1 MLDGPIFIAT
11 PDSVTMKRGR
21 GKLNKAN
28 TPLVQASLRRNKRT
42 CVTQDGHRP
51 KSLCETTPRPRKKS
65 KSSVQIV
72 LLDDVAQHGDE
83 SVAGEKET
91 VGDDVA
97 DFSIGADADQA
108 IMRRLF
114 Q

>member
-1 MLDGPIFIAT
+1 
-11 PDSVTMKRGR
+11 
-21 GKLNKAN
+21 
-28 TPLVQASLRRNKRT
+28 
-42 CVTQDGHRP
+42 
-51 KSLCETTPRPRKKS
+51 
-65 KSSVQIV
+65 VQIV

>member
-1 MLDGPIFIAT
+1 
-11 PDSVTMKRGR
+11 
-21 GKLNKAN
+21 
-28 TPLVQASLRRNKRT
+28 
-42 CVTQDGHRP
+42 
-51 KSLCETTPRPRKKS
+51 
-65 KSSVQIV
+65 VQIV

-91 VGDDVA
+91 VVDDVA